1 MTDVR
6 KERQGQRGTHRE
18 RGVEKERK
26 GKRERERGNRIRKSG
41 GAESEIKRQKDANPE
56 ESK

>member
-1 MTDVR
+1 M
-6 KERQGQRGTHRE
+6 KERETD
-18 RGVEKERK
+18 
-26 GKRERERGNRIRKSG
+26 NRIRKSG